1 MEVSMKRSIAS
12 SITPLFV
19 LLMVF
24 SGTAYA
30 QRSPSND
37 VRESNDPN
45 RAAEVERKAESISG
59 RSLEGS
65 GESGK
70 DASDNTEPSVK
81 PAESRTL
88 GEERSEGESGGTQES
103 SEPQNEVRPL
113 PESSGDS
120 RSEAPYGGVGKEG
133 ETNKSSP
140 AGKEDTYH

>member
-12 SITPLFV
+12 SITPLFA
-19 LLMVF
+19 LLMVL
-24 SGTAYA
+24 SGTVYA
-30 QRSPSND
+30 QRSPSDD
-37 VRESNDPN
+37 VRESNDPD
-45 RAAEVERKAESISG
+45 RAAEVERKAEAISG

-65 GESGK
+65 GESGEE
-70 DASDNTEPSVK
+70 ASDDTELGVK
-81 PAESRTL
+81 PAESRTP

-120 RSEAPYGGVGKEG
+120 GGEAPYGGGAKEG

>member
-1 MEVSMKRSIAS
+1 MKRSITS

-19 LLMVF
+19 LLMVL

-30 QRSPSND
+30 QRAPSDD

-45 RAAEVERKAESISG
+45 RAAEVERKAEAISG

-65 GESGK
+65 GESGEE
-70 DASDNTEPSVK
+70 ASDAAEPDVK
-81 PAESRTL
+81 PSQSRTP

-113 PESSGDS
+113 PEGSGDRS
-120 RSEAPYGGVGKEG
+120 SEAPYGGVGKEG
-133 ETNKSSP
+133 ETYKSSP
-140 AGKEDTYH
+140 AGKEDSYH

>member
-1 MEVSMKRSIAS
+1 MKRSIAS

-19 LLMVF
+19 LLMVL

-30 QRSPSND
+30 QRSPADD
-37 VRESNDPN
+37 VRESNYPD
-45 RAAEVERKAESISG
+45 RAAEVERKAEAISG

-65 GESGK
+65 GESGEE
-70 DASDNTEPSVK
+70 ASDAIELGVK
-81 PAESRTL
+81 PAQSRTL
-88 GEERSEGESGGTQES
+88 GEERSEGESGGTQDS

-120 RSEAPYGGVGKEG
+120 SREAPYGGEGKEG

-140 AGKEDTYH
+140 AGKEDSYH

>member
-24 SGTAYA
+24 SGIAYA

-45 RAAEVERKAESISG
+45 RAAEVERKAEAISG

-88 GEERSEGESGGTQES
+88 GEERSEGESGGTQGS
-103 SEPQNEVRPL
+103 GEPQNQVRPL

>member
-1 MEVSMKRSIAS
+1 MEISMKRSIAS

-19 LLMVF
+19 LLMVL

-30 QRSPSND
+30 QRSPADD
-37 VRESNDPN
+37 VRESNDPD
-45 RAAEVERKAESISG
+45 RAAEVERKAEAISG

-70 DASDNTEPSVK
+70 DASDDTEPSVK
-81 PAESRTL
+81 PAESRTP

-120 RSEAPYGGVGKEG
+120 SNEAPYRGVGKEG